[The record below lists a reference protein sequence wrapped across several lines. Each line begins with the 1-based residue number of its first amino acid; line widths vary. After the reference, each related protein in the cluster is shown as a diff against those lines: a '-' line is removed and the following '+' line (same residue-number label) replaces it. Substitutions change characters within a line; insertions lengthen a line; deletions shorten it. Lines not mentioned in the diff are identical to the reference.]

1 MKLVD
6 DNMRKLGLAII
17 LAGLMIVILG
27 FGRYFEESLKIAT
40 LTQNSIVEF
49 KQYDILDGKIKYKLP
64 SGWLATIKED
74 KNDKN
79 IYLNEFVSED
89 ASTYGAVEI
98 LNSTEGVEVIIDKCI
113 EDIKGMGIK
122 DYKKEK
128 VKIDNK
134 EVDCIQYNL
143 KSSEENIKKTYE
155 YYVPYD
161 NYVAKITFI
170 ISDKKTRENTQVVF
184 ENIVKTFSFEN

>member
-27 FGRYFEESLKIAT
+27 FGKYFEESLRTAT
-40 LTQNSIVEF
+40 LTQNSMVEF

-64 SGWLATIKED
+64 SSWLTTIRENKD
-74 KNDKN
+74 GKNV
-79 IYLNEFVSED
+79 YLNEFVSED
-89 ASTYGAVEI
+89 ANTYGSIELI
-98 LNSTEGVEVIIDKCI
+98 NSVEGVEAIIDKCI
-113 EDIKGMGIK
+113 ADVEGMGIK

-128 VKIDNK
+128 VKIDNR
-134 EVDCIQYNL
+134 ELDYIQYDL
-143 KSSEENIKKTYE
+143 KSSKDNIKRTYE

-161 NYVAKITFI
+161 DYVAKITFI
-170 ISDKKTRENTQVVF
+170 ISDKKTRENTRVVF
-184 ENIVKTFSFEN
+184 ENIVETFSFEK

>member
-79 IYLNEFVSED
+79 VYLNEFVSED

>member
-27 FGRYFEESLKIAT
+27 FGKYFEESLKIAT
-40 LTQNSIVEF
+40 LTQNSMIEF

-64 SGWLATIKED
+64 SGWLTTIEENEED
-74 KNDKN
+74 KNV
-79 IYLNEFVSED
+79 YLNEFVSED
-89 ASTYGAVEI
+89 ASTYGYIEL
-98 LNSTEGVEVIIDKCI
+98 LNSAEGVEAVVDKCI
-113 EDIKGMGIK
+113 VDVEDMGIK

-128 VKIDNK
+128 VKIDDR
-134 EVDCIQYNL
+134 ELDCIQYNL
-143 KSSEENIKKTYE
+143 KSSKENIKRTYE

-161 NYVAKITFI
+161 NYVVKITFI

-184 ENIVKTFSFEN
+184 ENIVKTFSSEN

>member
-79 IYLNEFVSED
+79 VYLNEFVSED

-170 ISDKKTRENTQVVF
+170 ISDKKTRDNTQVVF

>member
-27 FGRYFEESLKIAT
+27 VGKYFEESLRTAT
-40 LTQNSIVEF
+40 LTQNSMVEF

-64 SGWLATIKED
+64 SSWLTTIKENKDD
-74 KNDKN
+74 K
-79 IYLNEFVSED
+79 IVYLNEFVSDD
-89 ASTYGAVEI
+89 ANTYGSIELI
-98 LNSTEGVEVIIDKCI
+98 SSSEGVEATIDKCI
-113 EDIKGMGIK
+113 EDVEGMGIK

-128 VKIDNK
+128 VKIDNIELDYIK
-134 EVDCIQYNL
+134 YDL
-143 KSSEENIKKTYE
+143 KSSKENVKRTYE

-161 NYVAKITFI
+161 DYVARITFI
-170 ISDKKTRENTQVVF
+170 ISDKKARENTQVVF
-184 ENIVKTFSFEN
+184 ENIVKTFSFEK

>member
-27 FGRYFEESLKIAT
+27 FGKYFEESLRTAT
-40 LTQNSIVEF
+40 LTQNSMVEF

-64 SGWLATIKED
+64 SSWLTTIRENKD
-74 KNDKN
+74 GKNV
-79 IYLNEFVSED
+79 YLNEFVSED
-89 ASTYGAVEI
+89 ANTYGSIELI
-98 LNSTEGVEVIIDKCI
+98 NSVEGVEAIIDKCI
-113 EDIKGMGIK
+113 ADVEGMGIK

-128 VKIDNK
+128 VKIDNR
-134 EVDCIQYNL
+134 ELDYIQYDL
-143 KSSEENIKKTYE
+143 KSSKDNIKRTYE

-161 NYVAKITFI
+161 DYVAKITFI

-184 ENIVKTFSFEN
+184 ENIVETFSFEK

>member
-27 FGRYFEESLKIAT
+27 FGKYFEESLRTAT
-40 LTQNSIVEF
+40 LTQNSMVEF

-64 SGWLATIKED
+64 SSWLTTIKENKD
-74 KNDKN
+74 GKNV
-79 IYLNEFVSED
+79 YLNEFVSED
-89 ASTYGAVEI
+89 ANTYGSVEI
-98 LNSTEGVEVIIDKCI
+98 INSVEGVEAIIDKCI
-113 EDIKGMGIK
+113 ADVEGMGIK

-128 VKIDNK
+128 VKIDNR
-134 EVDCIQYNL
+134 ELDYIQYDL
-143 KSSEENIKKTYE
+143 KSSKDNIKRTYE

-161 NYVAKITFI
+161 DYVAKITFI

-184 ENIVKTFSFEN
+184 ENIVETFSFEK

>member
-27 FGRYFEESLKIAT
+27 FGKYFEESLRTAT
-40 LTQNSIVEF
+40 LTQNSMVEF

-64 SGWLATIKED
+64 SSWLTTIKENKD
-74 KNDKN
+74 GKNV
-79 IYLNEFVSED
+79 YLNEFVSGD
-89 ASTYGAVEI
+89 ANTYGSIELI
-98 LNSTEGVEVIIDKCI
+98 NSVEGVEAIIDKCI
-113 EDIKGMGIK
+113 ADVEGMGIK

-128 VKIDNK
+128 VKIDNRELDYIK
-134 EVDCIQYNL
+134 YDL
-143 KSSEENIKKTYE
+143 KSSKDNIKRTYE

-161 NYVAKITFI
+161 DYVAKITFI

-184 ENIVKTFSFEN
+184 ENIVETFSFEK

>member
-79 IYLNEFVSED
+79 VYLNEFVSED

-98 LNSTEGVEVIIDKCI
+98 LNSTEGVGVIIDKCI

-134 EVDCIQYNL
+134 EVNCIQYNL

>member
-27 FGRYFEESLKIAT
+27 FGKYFEESLRTAT
-40 LTQNSIVEF
+40 LTQNSMVEF

-64 SGWLATIKED
+64 SSWLTTIRENKD
-74 KNDKN
+74 GKNV
-79 IYLNEFVSED
+79 YLNEFVSED
-89 ASTYGAVEI
+89 ANTYGSIELI
-98 LNSTEGVEVIIDKCI
+98 NSVEGVEAIIDKCI
-113 EDIKGMGIK
+113 ADVEGMGIK

-128 VKIDNK
+128 VKIDNR
-134 EVDCIQYNL
+134 ELDYIQYDL
-143 KSSEENIKKTYE
+143 KSSKDNIKRTYE

-161 NYVAKITFI
+161 DYVAKITFI

-184 ENIVKTFSFEN
+184 QNIVETFSFEK

>member
-27 FGRYFEESLKIAT
+27 FGKYFEESLRTAT
-40 LTQNSIVEF
+40 LTQNSMVEF

-64 SGWLATIKED
+64 SSWLTTIKENKD
-74 KNDKN
+74 GKNV
-79 IYLNEFVSED
+79 YLNEFVSED
-89 ASTYGAVEI
+89 ANTYGSIELI
-98 LNSTEGVEVIIDKCI
+98 NSVEGVEAIIDKCI
-113 EDIKGMGIK
+113 ADVEGMGIK

-128 VKIDNK
+128 VKIDNRELDYIK
-134 EVDCIQYNL
+134 YDL
-143 KSSEENIKKTYE
+143 KSSKDNIKRTYE

-161 NYVAKITFI
+161 DYVAKITFI

-184 ENIVKTFSFEN
+184 ENIVETFSFEK

>member
-27 FGRYFEESLKIAT
+27 FGKYFEESLRTAT
-40 LTQNSIVEF
+40 LTQNSMVEF

-64 SGWLATIKED
+64 SSWLTTIKENKD
-74 KNDKN
+74 GKNV
-79 IYLNEFVSED
+79 YLNEFVSGD
-89 ASTYGAVEI
+89 ANTYGSIELI
-98 LNSTEGVEVIIDKCI
+98 NSVEGVEAIIDKCI
-113 EDIKGMGIK
+113 ADVEGMGIK

-128 VKIDNK
+128 VKIDNR
-134 EVDCIQYNL
+134 ELDYIQYDL
-143 KSSEENIKKTYE
+143 KSSKDNIKRTYE

-161 NYVAKITFI
+161 DYVAKITFI

-184 ENIVKTFSFEN
+184 ENIVETFSFEK

>member
-27 FGRYFEESLKIAT
+27 FGKYFEESLRTAT
-40 LTQNSIVEF
+40 LTQNSMVEF

-64 SGWLATIKED
+64 SSWLTTIKENKD
-74 KNDKN
+74 GKNV
-79 IYLNEFVSED
+79 YLNEFVSED
-89 ASTYGAVEI
+89 ANTYGSIELI
-98 LNSTEGVEVIIDKCI
+98 NSVEGVEAIIDKCI
-113 EDIKGMGIK
+113 ADVEGMGIK

-128 VKIDNK
+128 VKIDNR
-134 EVDCIQYNL
+134 ELDYIQYDL
-143 KSSEENIKKTYE
+143 KSSKDNIKRTYE

-161 NYVAKITFI
+161 DYVAKITFI

-184 ENIVKTFSFEN
+184 ENIVETFSFEK

>member
-79 IYLNEFVSED
+79 VYLNEFVSED

-98 LNSTEGVEVIIDKCI
+98 LNSTEGVGVIIDKCI

>member
-27 FGRYFEESLKIAT
+27 FGKYFEESLRTAT
-40 LTQNSIVEF
+40 LTQNSMVEF

-64 SGWLATIKED
+64 SSWLTTIKENKD
-74 KNDKN
+74 GKNV
-79 IYLNEFVSED
+79 YLNEFVSED
-89 ASTYGAVEI
+89 ANTYGSVEI
-98 LNSTEGVEVIIDKCI
+98 INSVEGVEAIIDKCI
-113 EDIKGMGIK
+113 ADVEGMGIK

-128 VKIDNK
+128 VKIDNR
-134 EVDCIQYNL
+134 ELDYIQYDL
-143 KSSEENIKKTYE
+143 KSSKDNIKRTYE

-161 NYVAKITFI
+161 DYVAKIIFI

-184 ENIVKTFSFEN
+184 ENIVETFSFEK

>member
-27 FGRYFEESLKIAT
+27 FGKYFEESLRTAT
-40 LTQNSIVEF
+40 LTQNSMVEF

-64 SGWLATIKED
+64 SSWLTTIKENKD
-74 KNDKN
+74 GKNV
-79 IYLNEFVSED
+79 YLNEFVSED
-89 ASTYGAVEI
+89 ANTYGSIELI
-98 LNSTEGVEVIIDKCI
+98 NSVEGVEAIIDKCI
-113 EDIKGMGIK
+113 ADVEGMGIK

-128 VKIDNK
+128 VKIDNR
-134 EVDCIQYNL
+134 ELNYIQYDL
-143 KSSEENIKKTYE
+143 KSSKDNIKRTYE

-161 NYVAKITFI
+161 DYVAKITFI

-184 ENIVKTFSFEN
+184 ENIVETFSFEK

>member
-74 KNDKN
+74 KNV
-79 IYLNEFVSED
+79 YLNEFVSED

-98 LNSTEGVEVIIDKCI
+98 LNSTEGVGVIIDKCI

>member
-27 FGRYFEESLKIAT
+27 VGKYFEESLRTAT
-40 LTQNSIVEF
+40 LTQNSMVEF

-64 SGWLATIKED
+64 SSWLTTIKENKDD
-74 KNDKN
+74 K
-79 IYLNEFVSED
+79 IVYLNEFVSDD
-89 ASTYGAVEI
+89 ANTYGSIELI
-98 LNSTEGVEVIIDKCI
+98 GSSEGVEATIDKCI
-113 EDIKGMGIK
+113 EDVEGMGIK

-128 VKIDNK
+128 VKIDNIELDYIK
-134 EVDCIQYNL
+134 YDL
-143 KSSEENIKKTYE
+143 KSSKENVKRTYE

-161 NYVAKITFI
+161 DYVARITFI
-170 ISDKKTRENTQVVF
+170 ISDKKARENTQVVF
-184 ENIVKTFSFEN
+184 ENIVKTFSFEK